1 MDNQNTISRFQR
13 LAKRLLRPQ
22 AMMRIVKFS
31 VVGFTGVLV
40 NAGLLYLLTEKAGVL
55 YLKSSLLAIECA
67 IINNFLWNYFWT
79 WGDRASTSKRH
90 FFRALAKFN
99 ISSGIVAFFVN
110 WGLLI
115 LLTEVFGIPYQY
127 SNLMG
132 IAVGTV
138 VNFTA
143 SHFWSFSSQKN
154 ESI

>member
-1 MDNQNTISRFQR
+1 MDNSTNFRFQR
-13 LAKRLLRPQ
+13 LIKRIMRPQ
-22 AMMRIVKFS
+22 AMMRIIKFS
-31 VVGFTGVLV
+31 VVGATGVLV
-40 NAGLLYLLTEKAGVL
+40 NAGLLYLLTEKTGVL
-55 YLKSSLLAIECA
+55 YIKSSLVAIECA

-79 WGDRASTSKRH
+79 WGDRASASKSH
-90 FFRALAKFN
+90 FFRSLAKFN
-99 ISSGIVAFFVN
+99 FSSGIVAFVVN

-154 ESI
+154 ESR